1 MPVVSTRLAHCKYIP
16 FNDLRLALCGLTA
29 IPGQFGTQVQHHE
42 WKIYTVISPLVTCVH
57 RALLAIEGI
66 AKLCRPLRALVL
78 YRPRIPSAN
87 ARWANEWHR

>member
-1 MPVVSTRLAHCKYIP
+1 MPVVSTRLAQCKYIP

-57 RALLAIEGI
+57 RLYLAP
-66 AKLCRPLRALVL
+66 KVL
-78 YRPRIPSAN
+78 KGSAV
-87 ARWANEWHR
+87 RYVDSFVTLPHSQR